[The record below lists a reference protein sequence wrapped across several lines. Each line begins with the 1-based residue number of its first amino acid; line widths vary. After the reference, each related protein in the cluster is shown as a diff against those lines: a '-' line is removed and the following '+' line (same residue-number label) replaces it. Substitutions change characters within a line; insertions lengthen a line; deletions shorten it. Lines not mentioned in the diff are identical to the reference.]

1 MCCLGIFKRV
11 VPFPLAFTVGLFI
24 ASFFVTIGAP
34 NFGNSRRQV
43 KMREMRQVKME
54 VEELR
59 REKCRLKQEIEELR
73 RERSVTV
80 QATESLGEV
89 DVFAVPPPPLAPTV
103 HGKTR
108 TITIK

>member
-11 VPFPLAFTVGLFI
+11 VPFLLTFAAGLFI
-24 ASFFVTIGAP
+24 ASFFVTIAAP
-34 NFGNSRRQV
+34 NFGKSRRHAKAREFRQV
-43 KMREMRQVKME
+43 KVE

-59 REKCRLKQEIEELR
+59 REKCRLKEEIETLR
-73 RERSVTV
+73 RERNVIVT
-80 QATESLGEV
+80 TEAGEV

-108 TITIK
+108 TVTIK